1 MQIKSLT
8 LFAAI
13 AACSAVALAQNP
25 AQNPGQSPAQA
36 PPAGESAAAQQ
47 PPVDPNKPDYRTL
60 PPQPAEVQKQI
71 AETKTSLLQAIEIA
85 QKAVGGNAA
94 LKTAHLRVSKIPADI
109 EVVLYANGEAH
120 KIMIDATTGAV
131 LSNVVVPRFA
141 GESITGDSIALPS
154 GVQYY
159 NIKVGDGAELTSVES
174 VAQIHIN
181 GFLVDGT
188 QFANSR
194 ESGEPIAVPLKG
206 MFPGFVEGVTGMKI
220 GGKRKVILPPE
231 TAYGEQ
237 GQPPN
242 IPANATLVLDIEL
255 LAIDP
260 YSTVPAVLPG
270 EPVTGE
276 PTKLDSGLAYYE
288 LKVGEGALP
297 PGPDSVVK
305 VHYTGY
311 LVDGTKFDSSVDR
324 GQPAEFPLNGVI
336 KGWTDGVGSM
346 KVGGKRK
353 LIIPYDLAYGE
364 FGRQGIPPKAT
375 LIFDVELLE
384 ANAAPPAAPV
394 PANPG
399 VDPGANPGAAPG
411 GQPQNP
417 ANPGGGR

>member
-1 MQIKSLT
+1 MHIKSIP

-13 AACSAVALAQNP
+13 VACSAVALAQDPAHNHAQDP
-25 AQNPGQSPAQA
+25 AQGAPAG
-36 PPAGESAAAQQ
+36 GESAAAQQ
-47 PPVDPNKPDYRTL
+47 PPVDPNKPDFRTL
-60 PPQPAEVQKQI
+60 PPQPADVQKQI
-71 AETKTSLLQAIEIA
+71 AECKTSLTQAIDIA
-85 QKAVGGNAA
+85 QKAVGGGGV
-94 LKTAHLRVSKIPADI
+94 LKTAHLRISKTPPDI

-120 KIMIDATTGAV
+120 KIMIDASNGTV
-131 LSNVVVPRFA
+131 VSNVVVPRFA
-141 GESITGDSIALPS
+141 GETVSGDSIALPS

-159 NIKVGDGAELTSVES
+159 NLKVGEGAELTSVES

-188 QFANSR
+188 EFANSR
-194 ESGEPIAVPLKG
+194 AAEPIAVPLKG
-206 MFPGFVEGVTGMKI
+206 MFPGFVEGVTGMKV
-220 GGKRKVILPPE
+220 GGKRKIILPPE
-231 TAYGEQ
+231 SAYGEQ

-242 IPANATLVLDIEL
+242 IPGNATLILDIEL

-260 YSTVPAVLPG
+260 YSNVPDKLPG
-270 EPVTGE
+270 EPVTGQ
-276 PTKLDSGLAYYE
+276 PTKTESGLAYYE

-297 PGPDSVVK
+297 PGPNAMVK

-336 KGWTDGVGSM
+336 KGWTEGVGSM

-353 LIIPYDLAYGE
+353 LVIPYELAYGE

-384 ANAAPPAAPV
+384 ANAAPPA
-394 PANPG
+394 PAN
-399 VDPGANPGAAPG
+399 DPGAAPGAAPGTAPG